1 MTKRVAGVKC
11 VAMKTAILLALC
23 LFSSACYAQGPQ
35 VIFPKTA
42 GELRHLCKSYDL
54 VVLEIELHK
63 HVDWQEVNAASSCL
77 NYIMGVL
84 STIGAL
90 DVGYFPQLKY
100 EVSSSQEAMPYKAYV
115 GSFMKHIAAKPEE
128 EKEPAAA
135 IVAIAMMEAK
145 ILVPKNWATGK

>member
-1 MTKRVAGVKC
+1 
-11 VAMKTAILLALC
+11 MKTAIMFALC
-23 LFSSACYAQGPQ
+23 LFSWALYAQEPK

-42 GELRHLCKSYDL
+42 GELKHLCRSYDL

-90 DVGYFPQLKY
+90 DAGYFPQMKY
-100 EVSSSQEAMPYKAYV
+100 EVSDNREPVPFKQYV
-115 GSFMKHIAAKPEE
+115 GFFMKHIAAKPEE
-128 EKEPAAA
+128 EKESAAA
-135 IVAIAMMEAK
+135 IVAISMMEAK
-145 ILVPKNWATGK
+145 ILVPKNWGTGNSRRPTR